1 METLRITIVGS
12 DDGIVFWTLFGE
24 WLNPTTGELTVD
36 FSPKGGPADLRGVY
50 TYVAGGAGKITWSD
64 NNIW

>member
-24 WLNPTTGELTVD
+24 WLSPTTGELTVD
-36 FSPKGGPADLRGVY
+36 FSPKGGPADFARSLHLRSR
-50 TYVAGGAGKITWSD
+50 WSR
-64 NNIW
+64 